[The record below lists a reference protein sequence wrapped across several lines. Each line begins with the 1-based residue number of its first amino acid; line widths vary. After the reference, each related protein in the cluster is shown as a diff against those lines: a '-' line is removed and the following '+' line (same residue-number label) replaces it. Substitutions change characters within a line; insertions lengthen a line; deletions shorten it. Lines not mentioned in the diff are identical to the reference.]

1 MSLFFDITFYEA
13 PCDLINPDFQDIIGN
28 HQPNVDKGVEKIR
41 VNKVPDKRA
50 NESNEEFL
58 YRSIKAKEGCRMKGS
73 VTVGKVPG
81 NIHFSSHS
89 MSGVLNY
96 IAQKEHMQIYFL
108 NLSHKV
114 DYFTF
119 DKKYNV
125 EQIGDQFVATET
137 KSLSSLLSVDTNPRI
152 TYNYY
157 INLVP
162 TRYVDLHKSQIKSN
176 LFTLSKSQ
184 IYAEGQSAV
193 YFRYEISP
201 MYVLHEMKKMTLWLF
216 IVRICAV
223 IGGVFTVSGI
233 LHGLFT
239 EIHSW
244 IRKDE
249 TPQYKKVVEMTT
261 PK

>member
-1 MSLFFDITFYEA
+1 VQKGDKWEAIETRSL
-13 PCDLINPDFQDIIGN
+13 
-28 HQPNVDKGVEKIR
+28 
-41 VNKVPDKRA
+41 
-50 NESNEEFL
+50 ESL
-58 YRSIKAKEGCRMKGS
+58 
-73 VTVGKVPG
+73 
-81 NIHFSSHS
+81 
-89 MSGVLNY
+89 
-96 IAQKEHMQIYFL
+96 Q
-108 NLSHKV
+108 
-114 DYFTF
+114 
-119 DKKYNV
+119 
-125 EQIGDQFVATET
+125 
-137 KSLSSLLSVDTNPRI
+137 SVDSNPRI

-162 TRYVDLHKSQIKSN
+162 TRYVDLEKNEIKSN

-184 IYAEGQSAV
+184 IFAEGQSAV

-244 IRKDE
+244 VKKEDGH
-249 TPQYKKVVEMTT
+249 QYKKVVEMTT
-261 PK
+261 AK